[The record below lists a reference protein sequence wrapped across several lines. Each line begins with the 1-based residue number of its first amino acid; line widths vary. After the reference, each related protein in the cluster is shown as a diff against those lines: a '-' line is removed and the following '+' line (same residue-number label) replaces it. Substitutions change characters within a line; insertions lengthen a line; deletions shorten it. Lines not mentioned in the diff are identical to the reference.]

1 MKICFK
7 LRACVCIK
15 DFSPKKK
22 GDESS
27 PTSTSLRVVVCS
39 KLCSV
44 TDFCKVL
51 QNVPQASVKSQTEDK
66 VEAGCISGLA
76 GS

>member
-1 MKICFK
+1 MC
-7 LRACVCIK
+7 LCVHK
-15 DFSPKKK
+15 EFFFEKKK
-22 GDESS
+22 GEERSS
-27 PTSTSLRVVVCS
+27 TSTGLGVVLCS